1 MTISST
7 ENAIVRLQEKVDRL
21 EKDITEVKTDVK
33 AIQASVTDI
42 SIAIAKGEES
52 MKNTV
57 RYFSIIFTI
66 AMTLLSGVIS
76 YLVKVFTP

>member
-57 RYFSIIFTI
+57 RYFSVIFTI

>member
-21 EKDITEVKTDVK
+21 EKDITEVKADVK

-76 YLVKVFTP
+76 YLVRIFAP

>member
-1 MTISST
+1 MISST

-57 RYFSIIFTI
+57 RYFSVIFTI

-76 YLVKVFTP
+76 YLVKVFAP